1 MNKRALLPPK
11 VDEAIKEFKEQ
22 HGTLPWDVLA
32 EQFPEYSAEDLRKH
46 WHHHLGEWTSE
57 EDGRLRDAKNKFYSP
72 WSKVADY
79 VGNRTANA
87 CKNRW
92 AKLNKQEMNPI
103 SSAPFSYVQD
113 GKEDACVVK
122 RKRKNRGDE
131 TLHVQITRED
141 IAKLWLMRRPEAA
154 SWLGI
159 TETMLHKVCIEL
171 DLPRW
176 GKSEGR
182 RNPIEVRHVVE
193 NYVPQLAQT
202 PSEEGQKKIVED
214 LWTAPLLQEPE
225 TAEGVAVTSTE
236 KSDEDRPNAFGSES
250 AGFAMLC
257 EEQSKKVE
265 QQVMET
271 SDDKRPGADAGREDF
286 TAMINDTLY
295 RNYCDYHLWG
305 AS

>member
-32 EQFPEYSAEDLRKH
+32 EQFPEYSAADLRKQLH
-46 WHHHLGEWTSE
+46 PHLGEWTSK
-57 EDGRLRDAKNKFYSP
+57 EDGRLRDAKNKFISP
-72 WSKVADY
+72 WSRVAHY

-103 SSAPFSYVQD
+103 PPAPFSYVQD

-122 RKRKNRGDE
+122 RKRKNPGDE
-131 TLHVQITRED
+131 ILHVEVTRK
-141 IAKLWLMRRPEAA
+141 KLANLWHMRRPEAA
-154 SWLGI
+154 SCLDI
-159 TETMLHKVCIEL
+159 TEAMLHKVCIKL
-171 DLPRW
+171 HLPRW
-176 GKSEGR
+176 GT
-182 RNPIEVRHVVE
+182 NPIEVRHVVE
-193 NYVPQLAQT
+193 NDVPQLAQT
-202 PSEEGQKKIVED
+202 PSEEGHKQIVED
-214 LWTAPLLQEPE
+214 LWTAPLLQGPE
-225 TAEGVAVTSTE
+225 TAEGAAVTSTE

-250 AGFAMLC
+250 AEFAMLC
-257 EEQSKKVE
+257 EEQSEEVE

-271 SDDKRPGADAGREDF
+271 SDDF
-286 TAMINDTLY
+286 TAKINDTLSC
-295 RNYCDYHLWG
+295 NYCDYHLWG

>member
-22 HGTLPWDVLA
+22 HGTLLWDVLA
-32 EQFPEYSAEDLRKH
+32 EQFPEYSAADLRKH
-46 WHHHLGEWTSE
+46 LHHHLGEWTSE
-57 EDGRLRDAKNKFYSP
+57 EDGRLRDAKNKEISP

-79 VGNRTANA
+79 VGDRTANA

-103 SSAPFSYVQD
+103 PPAPFSYVQD

-122 RKRKNRGDE
+122 RKRKNPGE
-131 TLHVQITRED
+131 QKKYVEVTRK
-141 IAKLWLMRRPEAA
+141 KLANLWHMRRSEAA
-154 SWLGI
+154 SWLDI
-159 TETMLHKVCIEL
+159 TETMLHKVCIKL

-176 GKSEGR
+176 GT
-182 RNPIEVRHVVE
+182 NPIEVRHVVE
-193 NYVPQLAQT
+193 NDVPQLAQT

-214 LWTAPLLQEPE
+214 LWTAPLLQGPE
-225 TAEGVAVTSTE
+225 TAEGAAVTSTE

-265 QQVMET
+265 QQVVET
-271 SDDKRPGADAGREDF
+271 SDDKRPGADAGRKDF
-286 TAMINDTLY
+286 TAMINDTWC

>member
-32 EQFPEYSAEDLRKH
+32 EQFPEYSAADLRKQLH
-46 WHHHLGEWTSE
+46 SHLGEWTSE
-57 EDGRLRDAKNKFYSP
+57 EDGRLRDAKNKFISP
-72 WSKVADY
+72 WSRVADY
-79 VGNRTANA
+79 VGDRTANA

-131 TLHVQITRED
+131 TLYVEVTRK
-141 IAKLWLMRRPEAA
+141 KLANLWHMKRPEAA
-154 SWLGI
+154 SCLDI

-176 GKSEGR
+176 GT
-182 RNPIEVRHVVE
+182 NPIEVRHVVE
-193 NYVPQLAQT
+193 NDVPQLAQT

-214 LWTAPLLQEPE
+214 LWTAPPLQEPE

-250 AGFAMLC
+250 AEFAMLC
-257 EEQSKKVE
+257 EEQSEKVE

-271 SDDKRPGADAGREDF
+271 SDDF
-286 TAMINDTLY
+286 TAKINDTLSC
-295 RNYCDYHLWG
+295 NYWEYVLWG